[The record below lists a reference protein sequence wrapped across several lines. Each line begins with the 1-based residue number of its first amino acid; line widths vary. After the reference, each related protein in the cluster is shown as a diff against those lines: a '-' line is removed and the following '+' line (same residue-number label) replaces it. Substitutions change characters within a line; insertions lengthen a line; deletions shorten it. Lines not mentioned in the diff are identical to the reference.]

1 MTEIKPQQ
9 DFDIV
14 INGGGM
20 VGAALACGLVREGFS
35 VAVIDR
41 QIPPPFDAEALPS
54 LRVSALGHSTVGF
67 LQTIGIWSQIKQWR
81 CAAYRK
87 LKTWESPSASAEF
100 TAEQLGLPELGY
112 MVENDIL
119 QRALWEQLQQLGVQI
134 YCPQRLQQMQR
145 QPDGWLL
152 SLDNQ
157 HSLRCRM
164 VVGADGAN
172 SQVRQL
178 ASIGVSGWD
187 YAQHCML
194 ISVRCENAPGDMTW
208 QQFTPQGPR
217 AFLPLYGPYA
227 SLVWYDSPARI
238 TYLKTLSKVQ
248 LAQAIAIHFPAQT
261 GAVEVLER
269 GSFAL
274 RRQHVSH
281 YVQPGLALVGD
292 AAHTINP
299 LAGQGVNLGYRDIET
314 LITVLAERK
323 QIGQPWWQLDCLKAY
338 QRQRWLDN
346 HLMQAGM
353 DLFYFSFSNDHLPL
367 KIVRNLALMAAERS
381 GVLKQ
386 KALSYAL
393 GIESSLTGA
402 MGERG

>member
-1 MTEIKPQQ
+1 MADNKPQQ
-9 DFDIV
+9 NYDIV

-20 VGAALACGLVREGFS
+20 VGAALACGLVQEGFH
-35 VAVIDR
+35 VALIDR
-41 QIPPPFDAEALPS
+41 QIPLPFEAGTLPG
-54 LRVSALGHSTVGF
+54 LRVSALGYATIGF
-67 LQTIGIWSQIKQWR
+67 LQSIGVWSQVMERR
-81 CAAYRK
+81 CAVYRK
-87 LKTWESPSASAEF
+87 LKTWEFAFASAEF

-119 QRALWEQLQQLGVQI
+119 QRVLWERLQQIGVQI

-145 QPDGWLL
+145 QPQGWLL
-152 SLDNQ
+152 DLDNQ
-157 HSLRCRM
+157 QKIGCRM

-172 SQVRQL
+172 SLVRQL
-178 ASIGVSGWD
+178 ATIAVSGWD

-194 ISVRCENAPGDMTW
+194 MSVRCDKQPGDMTW

-217 AFLPLYGPYA
+217 AFLPLYDRFA
-227 SLVWYDSPARI
+227 SLVWYDTPGRI
-238 TYLKTLSKVQ
+238 AYLKTLSKSQ
-248 LAQAIAIHFPAQT
+248 LTRQIEAHFPAQT
-261 GAVEVLER
+261 GLVEVLDA

-314 LITVLAERK
+314 LITVLTDHK
-323 QIGQPWWQLDCLKAY
+323 QNGRPWWQLDCLNHY
-338 QRQRWLDN
+338 QRKRWLDN

-353 DLFYFSFSNDHLPL
+353 DLFYFTFSNDHLPL
-367 KIVRNLALMAAERS
+367 RVIRNLALMAAERS
-381 GVLKQ
+381 GVLKR

-393 GIESSLTGA
+393 GL
-402 MGERG
+402 